1 MAKLHPATA
10 TAVSLC
16 WNQGALLELGFFCW
30 VHHFVLLQPLCFLL
44 PSPFVFDE
52 HLRFCWNW
60 CPCLLQP
67 AGVCATRSVPR
78 RGSYIQQQ
86 GVLYPTLFEHRELQP
101 ATGGAVR
108 VGGHFFADA
117 FFAEPIFLFL
127 LEPVY
132 FFAGT
137 KIIFCFFGHRALKCS
152 CRFCWHLSLFL
163 LQAFFDFAST
173 NHPTST
179 RGDFFAE
186 RFLLPWHSN
195 PASWRRRDDASSH
208 PDC

>member
-1 MAKLHPATA
+1 MVLVRLLPFLGCDARRLVRLRRQLNTRPLNGRRSQGASVAMAKLHPATA
-10 TAVSLC
+10 TAASLC
-16 WNQGALLELGFFCW
+16 WNRGALLELGFFCS

-86 GVLYPTLFEHRELQP
+86 GVLYPTPFERRELQP

-108 VGGHFFADA
+108 VGRHFFADA
-117 FFAEPIFLFL
+117 IFAEPIFLFL

-132 FFAGT
+132 FF
-137 KIIFCFFGHRALKCS
+137 
-152 CRFCWHLSLFL
+152 CWNQDNFL
-163 LQAFFDFAST
+163 LLWIASLDT
-173 NHPTST
+173 
-179 RGDFFAE
+179 E
-186 RFLLPWHSN
+186 LSN
-195 PASWRRRDDASSH
+195 TH
-208 PDC
+208 VVFVGT